1 MNTRSEEKKKKKLF
15 TRIFPR
21 KPENDITKNKF
32 IYLFIFS
39 IHNLLL
45 FEKYR
50 VSYIFWSST
59 FSFH

>member
-1 MNTRSEEKKKKKLF
+1 MNTRSEETEKKLF

-32 IYLFIFS
+32 IYLFILS

-45 FEKYR
+45 FRKYR
-50 VSYIFWSST
+50 LSYIF
-59 FSFH
+59 